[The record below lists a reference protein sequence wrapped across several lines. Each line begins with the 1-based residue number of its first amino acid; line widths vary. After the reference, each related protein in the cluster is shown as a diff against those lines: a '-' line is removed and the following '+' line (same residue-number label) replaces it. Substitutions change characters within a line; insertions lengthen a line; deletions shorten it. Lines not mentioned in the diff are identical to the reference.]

1 MRLMLGGMPERTA
14 RELFRA
20 VKDLAEDAGY
30 LQDWTLLE
38 EACDRSQPD
47 VVALHIGS
55 RPAQVLGM
63 MTRVRAMWPGM
74 HFIAIADYPSATLVQ
89 KVTQAGCS
97 DLVVLREC
105 PDDLRR
111 ALTQLVQRD
120 ASPNADGAAIAVLGA
135 KGGVGAT
142 TVAANLADQLA
153 QRKKE
158 RVILVDLHLYLGDV
172 SVMLDVKPRP
182 SSLWFLLRGSVADER
197 TWAEAPPMHSAGF
210 RVLGLDG
217 DMKTA
222 DPVSAEQVVY
232 LVERLK
238 ERYEHVI
245 LDCGSEI
252 NEVSLAAASAAD
264 HRLVVLTDELASRSG
279 AKRRRDALAEL
290 ELGPT
295 PARAILNR
303 AHDASD
309 AARKA
314 LEAVIDMPLIGHVSN
329 AWQDAQGAM
338 ERGKTLRQHAPRSPA
353 TADFAALLPAIAGED
368 HDAERRKR
376 AFFNFFR

>member
-1 MRLMLGGMPERTA
+1 
-14 RELFRA
+14 
-20 VKDLAEDAGY
+20 
-30 LQDWTLLE
+30 
-38 EACDRSQPD
+38 
-47 VVALHIGS
+47 
-55 RPAQVLGM
+55 
-63 MTRVRAMWPGM
+63 
-74 HFIAIADYPSATLVQ
+74 
-89 KVTQAGCS
+89 
-97 DLVVLREC
+97 
-105 PDDLRR
+105 
-111 ALTQLVQRD
+111 
-120 ASPNADGAAIAVLGA
+120 
-135 KGGVGAT
+135 
-142 TVAANLADQLA
+142 
-153 QRKKE
+153 
-158 RVILVDLHLYLGDV
+158 
-172 SVMLDVKPRP
+172 
-182 SSLWFLLRGSVADER
+182 
-197 TWAEAPPMHSAGF
+197 
-210 RVLGLDG
+210 
-217 DMKTA
+217 
-222 DPVSAEQVVY
+222 
-232 LVERLK
+232 VERLK

-314 LEAVIDMPLIGHVSN
+314 LEAVIGMPLIGHVSN

-353 TADFAALLPAIAGED
+353 TTDFAALLPAIAGED